1 MLPSIIERVD
11 AQTCQTVDTIAAPS
25 GNDVVQVIA
34 DRAVVFFGRPLNGE
48 RQAVISCATVT

>member
-1 MLPSIIERVD
+1 VD

-25 GNDVVQVIA
+25 GDYVVQVIA
-34 DRAVVFFGRPLNGE
+34 DLALVFFGRPLRGE